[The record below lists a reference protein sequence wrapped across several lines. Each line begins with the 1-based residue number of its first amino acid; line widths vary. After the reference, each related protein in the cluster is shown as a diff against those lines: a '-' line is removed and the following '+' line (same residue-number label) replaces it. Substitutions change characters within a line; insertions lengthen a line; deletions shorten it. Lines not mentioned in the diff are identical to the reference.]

1 MIQFK
6 IALWTG
12 WLYQSTPKFFY
23 TTSHLLKNFK
33 VKKLFATATVNCKIL
48 FISKYTF
55 LSRYW
60 RRKNCAYLQE
70 CKIKMQRHSN
80 LLLKNNFNRVL
91 KFSRIINH
99 NLSVPP
105 IKCFEAA
112 NNLYRWRRL
121 RARTCSLRISSV

>member
-1 MIQFK
+1 MSKSLCGRVGFSS
-6 IALWTG
+6 L
-12 WLYQSTPKFFY
+12 LLNSST
-23 TTSHLLKNFK
+23 LQFK
-33 VKKLFATATVNCKIL
+33 VKKLFAAATVNCKKL
-48 FISKYTF
+48 FISKYTL

-70 CKIKMQRHSN
+70 CKIKIQRHSN
-80 LLLKNNFNRVL
+80 FLFKNNLNRVL